1 LGAEVHVVKEKN
13 ILRPVIHEYF
23 SIELFL
29 ISIGKISDG
38 GRQRTVIFPVHIEHK
53 NTAGRYWIRIGC
65 SSIGYL
71 ATKRWKWFYVIS
83 F

>member
-1 LGAEVHVVKEKN
+1 LGAEVYVVEEKN
-13 ILRPVIHEYF
+13 ILRPVIHKYF
-23 SIELFL
+23 SIEVFR

-38 GRQRTVIFPVHIEHK
+38 GRQRTVIIPVHIEHK

-71 ATKRWKWFYVIS
+71 ATKR
-83 F
+83 